1 MAVARVHTA
10 AEGDVAAAHP
20 YAGRLC
26 GLCQVGAV
34 VWATDA
40 GFRIRGHGP
49 DVAHTTPSLKNMA
62 VFKLTIIQN
71 STNITEH
78 RVVPG
83 TTYQVQ

>member
-40 GFRIRGHGP
+40 GFRIRGTAQPRRSTYHSVPKKHGSFQINN
-49 DVAHTTPSLKNMA
+49 HSK
-62 VFKLTIIQN
+62 Q
-71 STNITEH
+71 
-78 RVVPG
+78 
-83 TTYQVQ
+83 Y